1 MREGIKQSKHIEKP
15 QDHRDDD
22 NAVQDGLNRSLHR
35 DETIDQPEQNTD
47 NNQDHNYLQQRH
59 KRYLLALRA
68 APICFKGNGMQMN
81 RCRLYIE

>member
-35 DETIDQPEQNTD
+35 DKTIDQPEQNTN

-59 KRYLLALRA
+59 KAVPPCLAGCTDLFQGEWYA
-68 APICFKGNGMQMN
+68 D
-81 RCRLYIE
+81 E